1 MSDYSLGKIY
11 KITSS
16 RTNKVYVGSTTR
28 ELKDRFR
35 EHKNDYKRYLNDK
48 FHFISSFEIMIF
60 QDCKIELIENCSTKN
75 ELQNRE
81 DYWIKKEKSVNKF
94 NSRKFDS
101 KEQIHCECGSIIGR
115 HHFSRHTRTLKHKK
129 YVKEQESLS
138 ESEESCSST
147 SGSESDSSESESEES
162 CSSTSGSESDS
173 NDSSNDSDSSDE

>member
-81 DYWIKKEKSVNKF
+81 DYWIKKRN
-94 NSRKFDS
+94 
-101 KEQIHCECGSIIGR
+101 Q
-115 HHFSRHTRTLKHKK
+115 
-129 YVKEQESLS
+129 
-138 ESEESCSST
+138 
-147 SGSESDSSESESEES
+147 
-162 CSSTSGSESDS
+162 
-173 NDSSNDSDSSDE
+173 